1 MKNSQ
6 DHEHI
11 VTYNQ
16 YIFVWITLVLLTAL
30 TVTIASLNLGNFA
43 IVFALLIASIKA
55 LLVMLI
61 FMHLRFEDK
70 IFRIFVFVAFLTLLI
85 FIGFTFFDYSNI
97 R

>member
-6 DHEHI
+6 DNEHI

-43 IVFALLIASIKA
+43 IVFAILIASIKA

-70 IFRIFVFVAFLTLLI
+70 IFRIFVFIAFLTLSI